1 MKNTFCAFSLEI
13 FLLYFLLMLTF
24 WFCIVLFTL
33 YIIVCVYVF
42 NKDLNKL
49 NVLVSLCYCCIKVL
63 LKYYSSF
70 TILFGWGKK
79 PKLLF
84 FSLKVRQ
91 EKEPW
96 CGFSWTRSAPA
107 HPDTALG
114 EYFTFTSFHWSVHK
128 IPALFSTYQDFT
140 IANQHN
146 VVERYGNTKTWQYF
160 I

>member
-13 FLLYFLLMLTF
+13 LLLYFLLMLTF

-79 PKLLF
+79 PKLF
-84 FSLKVRQ
+84 FSLKVWQ

-107 HPDTALG
+107 HPDTQLL
-114 EYFTFTSFHWSVHK
+114 ESILDLPHSIEVSIKFL
-128 IPALFSTYQDFT
+128 PFSPL
-140 IANQHN
+140 
-146 VVERYGNTKTWQYF
+146 TKTLQLQTSTML
-160 I
+160 